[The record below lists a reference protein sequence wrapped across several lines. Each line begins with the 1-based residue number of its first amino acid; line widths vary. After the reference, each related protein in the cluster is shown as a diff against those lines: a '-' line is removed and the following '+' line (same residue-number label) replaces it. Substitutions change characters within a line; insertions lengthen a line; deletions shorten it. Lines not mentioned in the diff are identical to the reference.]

1 MVVEMVSTTLQQEL
15 TQLSREERLQLA
27 HWLLDSLVVGDDAG
41 AEVVA
46 GPPQPL
52 MRWAGM
58 FAGGGGNT
66 AVVDEEILEAEIDP
80 ITGWGGQ

>member
-1 MVVEMVSTTLQQEL
+1 MVKMVLTTLQQEL

-41 AEVVA
+41 TEVVA

-80 ITGWGGQ
+80 ITGWGGK